1 MSRIEPSLFGDF
13 KDFPKFFVG
22 FEDQLRRMH
31 SQHADVTTTS
41 NNYPPYNIKKV
52 SDTEYAIELAVAGFS
67 QDDIDIEV
75 IAGKLVIKGDS
86 VTEDKDT
93 PDDFLF
99 HGIASRAFTRSFVL
113 NDGVVVQDAQL
124 LNGMLIVSLEK
135 LVPEE
140 EKPKKIEVRSAEK
153 TLLTE

>member
-1 MSRIEPSLFGDF
+1 MSRIEPSLFGEF

-86 VTEDKDT
+86 VAEDKDT

-124 LNGMLIVSLEK
+124 LNGMLIISLEK